1 MIPTWLQNLL
11 QQQVFGNTLE
21 AYAGA
26 ALVFMAVLIGAPLV
40 KTLVAARLKRLAKR
54 TATDVDDFAVA
65 LLDEIGPFTYGVIA
79 LYFGL
84 RSLTLAPSIDALLHL
99 LFVVVLTTKVVQYLI
114 ETTTFF
120 LAKWAAR
127 TEETDPTTAIAVKNM
142 AAVARVVL
150 WLGGVI
156 FVLDNLGINVTAVI
170 AGLGIGGVA
179 VALAAQA
186 ILGDAFSSFAIFL
199 DKPFAMNDFIV
210 IDDLM
215 GTVEHIGF
223 KTTRIRSVD
232 GEQLIIPNSHLTNSR
247 LRNFKRMETRR
258 VTFQLGVVY
267 QTTVEQLRRI
277 PTLVEALVKEQPLA
291 TFDRCHFF
299 SYGDSALVFEI
310 VFFVGSADYNT
321 CMAVRQAI
329 NLRLK
334 EEFEKLKV
342 EFAHAPKPLYL
353 AGLEAAHGK

>member
-150 WLGGVI
+150 WLGGV
-156 FVLDNLGINVTAVI
+156 
-170 AGLGIGGVA
+170 A

-247 LRNFKRMETRR
+247 VRNFKRMEMRR
-258 VTFQLGVVY
+258 VVFQLGVTY

-299 SYGDSALVFEI
+299 SYGDSALVFET
-310 VFFVGSADYNT
+310 VFFVQSADYNT
-321 CMAVRQAI
+321 YMAVRQQI
-329 NLRLK
+329 NLRIK
-334 EEFEKLKV
+334 EEFEKLRV
-342 EFAHAPKPLYL
+342 EFAYPTQQLYVTK
-353 AGLEAAHGK
+353 AGATHGT